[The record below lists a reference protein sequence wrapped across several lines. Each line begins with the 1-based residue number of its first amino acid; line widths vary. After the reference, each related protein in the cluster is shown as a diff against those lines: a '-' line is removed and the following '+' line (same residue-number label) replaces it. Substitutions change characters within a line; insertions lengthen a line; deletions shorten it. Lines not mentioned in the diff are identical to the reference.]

1 MVCSIANPRKAVD
14 DQQHAVLEFLRRAGT
29 FAAGEI
35 AREIDTHAAS
45 IFLAG
50 DRAWKL
56 KRAVRFGYLDF
67 STSQLRGEALK
78 AELRLNQ
85 RTAPDLYIAVHRL
98 TRDPYGQLAI
108 GGKGKTI
115 DWLLEMRRFP
125 ADTLL
130 DTMARRGSLSTAM
143 LMRLADKISNFHIAA
158 EVVSIDATAER
169 FQTVIAGNATSMA
182 AFPAILNPTKV
193 KHLSARLTE
202 KAVGLASLLDV
213 RGRAGRV
220 RHAHGDLHL
229 ANIALIDGEPTLF
242 DCLEFSVELASVDV
256 LYDLAFLLM
265 DLWQR
270 GLRTEANIVFN
281 RYLDLNPA
289 DENGMQL
296 LPLFLAVRATIRA
309 HVIAAQSAHSGS
321 DPSLVGQARNY
332 LNLAMEIIEPAAPRL
347 VAIGGLSGTG
357 KSTQARALGGHLGRA
372 PGARVLRSDVLRK
385 HLAGISIETLLPAA
399 SYSRASSATVYNSLE
414 RLTSAALVCGQAVVA
429 DAMFA
434 LQGERDAIAAVAV
447 LANVAFDGFWLDA
460 PSALLL
466 DRISSRGPDASDA
479 DAKVANVQST
489 MEIGD
494 LGNWRVVS
502 AAGSPDDIAAA
513 ILALVEP

>member
-14 DQQHAVLEFLRRAGT
+14 DQQLAVLEFLRRAST

-67 STSQLRGEALK
+67 STAQLRGEALE

-85 RTAPDLYIAVHRL
+85 RTAPDLYLAVHRL
-98 TRDPYGQLAI
+98 TRDPNGQLAI
-108 GGKGKTI
+108 GGKGKTV

-125 ADTLL
+125 EDALL
-130 DTMARRGSLSTAM
+130 DTMARRGSLNTVM
-143 LMRLADKISNFHIAA
+143 LLRLADRISDFHIAA

-169 FQTVIAGNATSMA
+169 FQNVIAGNATSMA

-193 KHLSARLTE
+193 EHLSARLSET
-202 KAVGLASLLDV
+202 AVGLAALLDA
-213 RGRAGRV
+213 RGRASRV

-242 DCLEFSVELASVDV
+242 DCLEFSADLASIDV

-270 GLRTEANIVFN
+270 GLLTEANIVFN
-281 RYLDLNPA
+281 RYLDLNPQ
-289 DENGMQL
+289 DENGIEL
-296 LPLFLAVRATIRA
+296 LPLFLAVRAMIRA
-309 HVIAAQSAHSGS
+309 HVIAAQSVSAGS
-321 DPSLVGQARNY
+321 DPLLICRARNY
-332 LNLAMEIIEPAAPRL
+332 LNVAIEMLEPATARA

-357 KSTQARALGGHLGRA
+357 KSTQARALGGHLGRP

-385 HLAGISIETLLPAA
+385 NLAGSSIETPLPAA
-399 SYSRASSATVYNSLE
+399 DYTNASSATVYDTLG
-414 RLTSAALVCGQAVVA
+414 RLASAALFCGYSVVA
-429 DAMFA
+429 DAVFA
-434 LQGERDAIAAVAV
+434 LRDERDAIAAVAV
-447 LANVAFDGFWLDA
+447 LANVAFDGLWLDA

-479 DAKVANVQST
+479 DAQVANVQST
-489 MEIGD
+489 VEIGD

-502 AAGSPDDIAAA
+502 AAGSPDNIAAA
-513 ILALVEP
+513 ILALIEP